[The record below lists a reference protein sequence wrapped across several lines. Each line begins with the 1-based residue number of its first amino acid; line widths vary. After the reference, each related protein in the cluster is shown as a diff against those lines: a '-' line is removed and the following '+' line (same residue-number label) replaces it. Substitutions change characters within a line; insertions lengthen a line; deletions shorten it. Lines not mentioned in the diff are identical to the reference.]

1 MRIALIAVFGLFLNV
16 SSFAQGITGALM
28 YQTAR
33 FGGKAVPIYSYDPS
47 DPTYEVHGENRAL
60 YARRDPVLGTGFWA
74 ELWTGPSRATEAGLS
89 RVPLSLVHFR
99 ENLSAIQG
107 NNAFKIPGT
116 LGGDEITI
124 QLRVW
129 AAVSLSGRAAL
140 SWQDVIDMPDVPRG
154 KSKLATVVLGN
165 ASADNLPFIPPN
177 MAFAIEG
184 FGLYIVPEPAALTLA
199 GLSGLG
205 LLGIFARRA
214 RSSRNNQTPVDV
226 GSAELSTPSTHL

>member
-1 MRIALIAVFGLFLNV
+1 MRIALIVVFGLSLNIG
-16 SSFAQGITGALM
+16 SFAQGITGALL

-33 FGGKAVPIYSYDPS
+33 FGGKAVPIYNYDPS

-74 ELWTGPSRATEAGLS
+74 QLWTGPSRATEAGLS
-89 RVPLSLVHFR
+89 AVPLSLVHFR

-107 NNAFKIPGT
+107 DNAFKIPGT

-129 AAVSLSGRAAL
+129 AAVSLSGKPAS

-154 KSKLATVVLGN
+154 KSRLATIVLGN
-165 ASADNLPFIPPN
+165 ISADNKPYIPPN
-177 MAFAIEG
+177 MAFALEG
-184 FGLYIVPEPAALTLA
+184 FGLYIVPEPSVLPLA
-199 GLSGLG
+199 GLGALG
-205 LLGIFARRA
+205 LLGMMVGRPGSLRKKQIA
-214 RSSRNNQTPVDV
+214 VDV
-226 GSAELSTPSTHL
+226 RSAELSNPSTYL